1 MFGDWPPVTLQAER
15 RQKQSMHIRK
25 AQLAV
30 SAASAA
36 ASGAVAKAAKAAR
49 RAAYSSIQAGKAAN
63 AATQAATATTDN
75 WGDAQ
80 ALRIP
85 RSMALC
91 SS

>member
-1 MFGDWPPVTLQAER
+1 MTLQADR
-15 RQKQSMHIRK
+15 RQKQSMHVHQ

-30 SAASAA
+30 SAASTA
-36 ASGAVAKAAKAAR
+36 ASGAGAYSERAADAAAR
-49 RAAYSSIQAGKAAN
+49 
-63 AATQAATATTDN
+63 AATFATDN
-75 WGDAQ
+75 WGDAR

>member
-30 SAASAA
+30 SAAAAA
-36 ASGAVAKAAKAAR
+36 ASGAGAYAAAR
-49 RAAYSSIQAGKAAN
+49 ADAAAGAAAGAADAAN
-63 AATQAATATTDN
+63 AAARAATFATDN
-75 WGDAQ
+75 WGDAR